1 MPGGAVQ
8 PDPHLAGQAAL
19 YAGLRTQAVP
29 PGLQAPD
36 PADVPAR
43 MAVYRNNVA
52 AGLGRA
58 LAAQY
63 PAIERLVGPA
73 FFAAAARVFAAE
85 HPPRSPV
92 LQAWGGGFAGWIE
105 GFAPA
110 QHLVWLGDV
119 ARLEWLRAE
128 ARCAADAVPADPA
141 RLVAGD
147 PAGLRLRLA
156 PSVRAFASAHPAVA
170 IWAAQQPGAG
180 AGAITPGPSF
190 ALIGRR
196 PDHGL
201 VTLALSEAE
210 HGVLLDLRA
219 GARLGALGADP
230 TRVLTLL
237 LTHGLIAG
245 IETE

>member
-1 MPGGAVQ
+1 MQ
-8 PDPHLAGQAAL
+8 PDPHLAGQAAFH
-19 YAGLRTQAVP
+19 AGLRTLAVP
-29 PGLQAPD
+29 PGLRAPD

-43 MAVYRNNVA
+43 MAVYRNNLAV
-52 AGLGRA
+52 GLGRA

-63 PAIERLVGPA
+63 PATERLVGPA
-73 FFAAAARVFAAE
+73 FFAAAAGLFAAD

-92 LQAWGGGFAGWIE
+92 LHSWGGAFAGWIE

-128 ARCAADAVPADPA
+128 ARHAADAAPADPA
-141 RLVAGD
+141 RLGTGD
-147 PAGLRLRLA
+147 PGRLVLRLA
-156 PSVRAFASAHPAVA
+156 PSVCAFASVHPAVA
-170 IWAAQQPGAG
+170 IWAAQQPGAE
-180 AGAITPGPSF
+180 AGAIAPGPSF
-190 ALIGRR
+190 ALVARR
-196 PDHGL
+196 PDHAL
-201 VTLALSEAE
+201 ITLALSEAE
-210 HGVLLDLRA
+210 HSVLSDLRA
-219 GARLGALGADP
+219 GARLGALRADP